1 MGGEGLRIAFRGHRR
16 ITLASIMHPGDLLR
30 RFDADVSKGLGLALQ
45 RKILAGY
52 AAVHTTLDWLALRVF
67 RARVMPRLN
76 SREAKA
82 HAVTAMCC
90 AARPGAAATCN

>member
-1 MGGEGLRIAFRGHRR
+1 
-16 ITLASIMHPGDLLR
+16 MHPGDLLR